1 MKVVH
6 ISYTHRYDD
15 IRIYEKECKSLKR
28 KGYDVLHIASDKI
41 SDISNDLDL
50 DVPVK
55 IIKLK
60 KLKRFKVVWQYLKD
74 VREEVDKI
82 NPQICHLHDW
92 QLLPLIIS
100 LRKKCVV
107 IFDSHE
113 DFPAY
118 LSTNMMK
125 KIPQNIKQTVFSF
138 IEKFF
143 LKRAS
148 FVVAANSHI
157 AKEIKKMTK
166 KVIAV
171 KNYPIVFENHEK
183 NYYNPQFCY
192 IGRMSDYLGG
202 EVLSKGLNDLHTK
215 LLLVGRNDEE
225 YVKKM
230 NDLSGDRI
238 EDIGFC
244 SKAKVRKIVKESM
257 AGIVT
262 YFPTPNCI
270 HALPNKMFEYLE
282 ASVPIICS
290 NFPDWKEMLEKRN
303 CCIFVNPY
311 DDNELKDAMRYFL
324 EHPDEAKRMGEN
336 GRKAIEEEFN
346 WNREEEKLFS
356 LYQRLESM

>member
-28 KGYDVLHIASDKI
+28 EGYDVLHIASDKI
-41 SDISNDLDL
+41 ADISEDVEL

-55 IIKLK
+55 IIRLK

-74 VREEVDKI
+74 VKEEVDKI

-92 QLLPLIIS
+92 QLMPLIIPF
-100 LRKKCVV
+100 RKKYKI

-125 KIPQNIKQTVFSF
+125 KIPQKIKQFLFSS

-143 LKRAS
+143 LGRTTY
-148 FVVAANSHI
+148 VVAANSHI
-157 AKEIKKMTK
+157 AKEIKTMTK
-166 KVIAV
+166 EVVAI
-171 KNYPIVFENHEK
+171 KNYPIVFYSYEK

-192 IGRMSDYLGG
+192 IGGMSDYLGG
-202 EVLSKGLNDLHTK
+202 EVLSKGLNGLNTK
-215 LLLVGRNDEE
+215 LLLVGRNDEG

-230 NDLSGDRI
+230 NNLSGDRV

-244 SKAKVRKIVKESM
+244 SKNKVRKIVKESI

-290 NFPDWKEMLEKRN
+290 DFPDWKEMLEKWN

-311 DDNELKDAMRYFL
+311 NKDEVKAAMQFFL
-324 EHPDEAKRMGEN
+324 DYPDEAKRMGEN
-336 GRKAIEEEFN
+336 GRKAIEDEFN
-346 WNREEEKLFS
+346 WHKEEEKLFS
-356 LYQRLESM
+356 LYQKVESM